1 MKNLIARSW
10 QKILIVI
17 GTILIILNL
26 FVKIITKK
34 NMIPDYI
41 KYGRTFQS
49 PKVIKHVSTSSVGIS
64 NSILSPQLI
73 KYIIIFMAA
82 ILFVVF
88 ITSLGSK
95 SSDKA
100 KKK

>member
-1 MKNLIARSW
+1 
-10 QKILIVI
+10 
-17 GTILIILNL
+17 
-26 FVKIITKK
+26 
-34 NMIPDYI
+34 MIPDYI
-41 KYGRTFQS
+41 KYGRTFRK
-49 PKVIKHVSTSSVGIS
+49 PDVIGKVTTSSIGIS
-64 NSILSPQLI
+64 NTILTPQLI

-95 SSDKA
+95 SADKG